1 MLDKIKD
8 IIINNKS
15 IGSYG
20 IEREGLRVTN
30 EGKLALTPHPKV
42 FEKKICNPYIT
53 TDFSESQIE
62 VITPTFNSVEEC
74 YNFTNGLYDNV
85 SQEIG

>member
-42 FEKKICNPYIT
+42 FGKRYAIRI
-53 TDFSESQIE
+53 
-62 VITPTFNSVEEC
+62 
-74 YNFTNGLYDNV
+74 
-85 SQEIG
+85 